1 MNHQNTKAPN
11 EACVCGG
18 RLKSQD
24 VTHAPAGCSD
34 SAGTVLP
41 IQPDPARGP
50 FIFDPQ
56 GRPVC
61 LLDPRP
67 EDVHPEVIAHSLAL
81 QCRYGGH
88 CPRFLSVAEHSLLV
102 AEVVAREHPELALA
116 ALLHD
121 AAEAY
126 VGDWPSPLK
135 KRVLID
141 QRPYGS
147 TIPIGACPP
156 QHIEQLEDRWAQAI
170 VERFGLP
177 LEHWP
182 HIATD
187 AHFVIRAAD
196 LAVGAAE
203 MLSFGWSGPT
213 PGRESAPAEG
223 IEILHLSPQEAEF
236 QFLLR
241 LASLFGWES
250 HWAHRGTERMGR
262 FIEQALAQ
270 RAGSSPAPPAGSDAR
285 PTEEAQ
291 P

>member
-1 MNHQNTKAPN
+1 M
-11 EACVCGG
+11 
-18 RLKSQD
+18 SY
-24 VTHAPAGCSD
+24 
-34 SAGTVLP
+34 
-41 IQPDPARGP
+41 QPDETRGT
-50 FIFDPQ
+50 FIVDCK
-56 GRPVC
+56 GRPVY

-67 EDVHPEVIAHSLAL
+67 GDVHPEVIAHSLAL

-156 QHIEQLEDRWAQAI
+156 QHIEHLEDRWAEAI

-177 LEHWP
+177 LEYCP
-182 HIATD
+182 HIPTD

-213 PGRESAPAEG
+213 PGRESGPAEG
-223 IEILHLSPQEAEF
+223 IAIGHLTPEEAEDA
-236 QFLLR
+236 FLVTLWLLLGPDGR
-241 LASLFGWES
+241 ESFGWPRVLNCPWCE
-250 HWAHRGTERMGR
+250 EDV
-262 FIEQALAQ
+262 EV
-270 RAGSSPAPPAGSDAR
+270 PAGSFTCPNPDCGEDLHWNRGDDDISA
-285 PTEEAQ
+285 ALWGCGA
-291 P
+291 